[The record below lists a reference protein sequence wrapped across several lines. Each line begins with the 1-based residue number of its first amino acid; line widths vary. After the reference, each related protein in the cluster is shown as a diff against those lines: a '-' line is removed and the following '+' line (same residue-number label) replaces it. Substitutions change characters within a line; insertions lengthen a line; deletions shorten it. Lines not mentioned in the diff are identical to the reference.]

1 MTLHNEPIVQPTEPA
16 AAPKRQTGPLRLLA
30 MDDDD
35 LAILSANLQDTHV
48 AVRDM
53 AYLPEQKRFALA
65 GKRFDWVKAASGGC
79 ERCATGLHFDFVL
92 GVSRS
97 GFEQSEADRV
107 LNLLALNFEFTEAPG
122 GTVVLTFSGGA
133 AVRLRVDCLDAQ
145 MRDLGERWPC
155 ECQPNHPL
163 DEGG

>member
-1 MTLHNEPIVQPTEPA
+1 MTLHNETPLPSTDSVA
-16 AAPKRQTGPLRLLA
+16 AAKRQAGPLRLLA

-35 LAILSANLQDTHV
+35 LAILSANLQDTQV
-48 AVRDM
+48 AVRDV

-97 GFEQSEADRV
+97 GFEQTESDRV
-107 LNLLALNFEFTEAPG
+107 LNLLALNFEFTEAPA

-133 AVRLRVDCLDAQ
+133 AIRLRVDCLDAQ

-163 DEGG
+163 DDHA